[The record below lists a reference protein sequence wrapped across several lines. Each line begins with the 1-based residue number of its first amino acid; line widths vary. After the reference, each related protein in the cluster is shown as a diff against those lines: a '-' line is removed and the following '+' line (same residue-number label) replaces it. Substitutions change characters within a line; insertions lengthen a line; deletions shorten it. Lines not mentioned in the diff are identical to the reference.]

1 MDIVA
6 SSLFLLE
13 VVLIALISD
22 HIYARLFCTI
32 DQNNDGYLSATELRA
47 LIIGVRFD
55 QIELNKDD
63 AVENLMKEFD
73 TSRDARIDA
82 NEFFIGVS
90 KWLNVAKR
98 VANPNRSPS
107 DRSSMKFLTD
117 FHSVRFA
124 Y

>member
-6 SSLFLLE
+6 SFLFLLE
-13 VVLIALISD
+13 LVLIALISD
-22 HIYARLFCTI
+22 HIHARLFCTI

-82 NEFFIGVS
+82 NEFFLGVS

-98 VANPNRSPS
+98 VANANSPS
-107 DRSSMKFLTD
+107 DRGSMKFLTD

>member
-1 MDIVA
+1 M
-6 SSLFLLE
+6 F
-13 VVLIALISD
+13 
-22 HIYARLFCTI
+22 HTI
-32 DQNNDGYLSATELRA
+32 DQDHDGYLSATELRA

-63 AVENLMKEFD
+63 AVEKLMQEFD
-73 TSRDARIDA
+73 TSRDSRVDIH
-82 NEFFIGVS
+82 EFFNGVS

-98 VANPNRSPS
+98 VANSSSPS
-107 DRSSMKFLTD
+107 DRKFLTD